1 MTTKTIGNQNLGI
14 AFINEEDKTLV
25 LSIYPLS
32 LHINYFKKERL
43 QIRISIFKLELGIFL
58 GAQ

>member
-1 MTTKTIGNQNLGI
+1 MKNKTIGSQNLGV

-32 LHINYFKKERL
+32 LRINYFKKERL

-58 GAQ
+58 GAR

>member
-14 AFINEEDKTLV
+14 AFINEEDKILV

-32 LHINYFKKERL
+32 LRINYFKKERL
-43 QIRISIFKLELGIFL
+43 QIRISIFK
-58 GAQ
+58 

>member
-14 AFINEEDKTLV
+14 AFINEEDKILV

-43 QIRISIFKLELGIFL
+43 QIRISIFKLEFGVFL

>member
-14 AFINEEDKTLV
+14 AFINEEDKTLA

-43 QIRISIFKLELGIFL
+43 QIRISIFKLEFGVFL

>member
-14 AFINEEDKTLV
+14 AFINEEDKILV

-32 LHINYFKKERL
+32 LRINYFKKERL

-58 GAQ
+58 GAR

>member
-14 AFINEEDKTLV
+14 AFINEEDKILV

-32 LHINYFKKERL
+32 LRINYFKKERL
-43 QIRISIFKLELGIFL
+43 QIRISIFKLEFGVFL